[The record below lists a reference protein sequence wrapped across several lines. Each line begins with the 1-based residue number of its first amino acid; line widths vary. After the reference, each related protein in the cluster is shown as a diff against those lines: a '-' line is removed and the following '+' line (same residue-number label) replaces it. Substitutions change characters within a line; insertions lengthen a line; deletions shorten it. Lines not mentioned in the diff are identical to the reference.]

1 MYCNFYLC
9 HQRIHGCFLQI
20 IFQKAFEITYFKKSS
35 TEEAKSVPTLHRVDK
50 FLYVILLYIVVIR
63 YIEQCNT
70 NILHLELNQLSGLA
84 SSIPVPIPTSPFHM
98 KVLKSNT

>member
-9 HQRIHGCFLQI
+9 HQRIHGCLLQI
-20 IFQKAFEITYFKKSS
+20 TFQKAFEITYFKKSY
-35 TEEAKSVPTLHRVDK
+35 TEEAKSVSTLHRGDK
-50 FLYVILLYIVVIR
+50 FLYVILLYIVVIH

-84 SSIPVPIPTSPFHM
+84 SSIPVPIPTSPFQI